1 MCIHQSLNPKLIRI
15 LFIGYTL
22 SLLCQLF
29 YIVSV
34 LPEWVQFGSPCKL
47 QLLHV
52 PVLSLTSCLSIESKH
67 EVTILG
73 GLNEFVVK
81 FYGPQGSKYMC
92 GYVFFLS
99 SLLDSEVSFSTRT
112 SMWRNPGHSCTHSHR
127 FWVLSRWPQS
137 CSSGSACS
145 VLKQEKKGT

>member
-1 MCIHQSLNPKLIRI
+1 MYYSLVSESKAHSHSLYRV
-15 LFIGYTL
+15 YTVS
-22 SLLCQLF
+22 SLLVILH
-29 YIVSV
+29 SV
-34 LPEWVQFGSPCKL
+34 CFTRVGPVWQPL
-47 QLLHV
+47 QTVALTCAF
-52 PVLSLTSCLSIESKH
+52 VLSLTSCLSIESKH

-137 CSSGSACS
+137 CSLGSACS
-145 VLKQEKKGT
+145 VLK